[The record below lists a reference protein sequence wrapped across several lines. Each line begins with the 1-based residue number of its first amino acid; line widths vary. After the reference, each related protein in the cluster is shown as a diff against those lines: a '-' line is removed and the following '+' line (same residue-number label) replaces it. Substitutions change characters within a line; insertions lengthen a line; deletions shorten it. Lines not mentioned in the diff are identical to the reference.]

1 MTTTMSRPVIP
12 GFAGEVELFASEHG
26 MTDTLYAIYEE
37 ATRIFHAAQSVRVEL
52 YTDHEDSR
60 WVSVFFVI
68 VGWPLSIEETRSVD
82 QVWRRKLS
90 ALIPRDTD
98 WSIGHAIEWLE

>member
-12 GFAGEVELFASEHG
+12 GFAGEVEHFAAQHG
-26 MTDTLYAIYEE
+26 MTDTLYAIYDE
-37 ATRIFHAAQSVRVEL
+37 ATRIFHTARSVRVEL

-68 VGWPLSIEETRSVD
+68 EGWPLSVEETRSVNKE
-82 QVWRRKLS
+82 WHRK
-90 ALIPRDTD
+90 
-98 WSIGHAIEWLE
+98 